1 MDGRV
6 EVKDSSNR
14 EGGWQVRITTK
25 CLFGL
30 SIDCNGVLAIKAYCG
45 TNYAFGEHLTTA
57 FTGAARIID
66 ARLASEISPKIT
78 FFLQRKQIHVKCFD
92 IETIVRNIQF
102 WWASHMAH
110 MPDDT
115 GEKQLLFSELTTV
128 TRTVGRP
135 LHVGCQSVRSP
146 CLAK

>member
-1 MDGRV
+1 MHC
-6 EVKDSSNR
+6 EV
-14 EGGWQVRITTK
+14 VRITTK
-25 CLFGL
+25 WTFGL
-30 SIDCNGVLAIKAYCG
+30 SHDCNGVFAIKAYCG
-45 TNYAFGEHLTTA
+45 TNDAFGEHLTTA

-66 ARLASEISPKIT
+66 VRLVGDISQKIT
-78 FFLQRKQIHVKCFD
+78 FFFKRKQILVKCLD

-115 GEKQLLFSELTTV
+115 GKNQLLFSELTAV

-135 LHVGCQSVRSP
+135 LLVGCQSVRSP